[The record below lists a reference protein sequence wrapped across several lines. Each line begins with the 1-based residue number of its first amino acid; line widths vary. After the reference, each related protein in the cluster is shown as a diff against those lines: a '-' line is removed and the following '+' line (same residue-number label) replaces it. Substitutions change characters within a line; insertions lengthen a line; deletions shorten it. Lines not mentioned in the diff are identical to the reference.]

1 MLTSRQIDH
10 FKQKGYLIFEGLIP
24 SEKVEYYVSVFD
36 QLVQHGKSLT
46 EHQGH
51 YALEIDKDRNL
62 IPGILHKVQGV
73 CVEEPRILQLAK
85 EPGILDRIQ
94 CLLGPDIDIFGTKFF
109 PKLPQV
115 GHSVYWHQ
123 DNFYF
128 GTTSDQIISCGI
140 YLQDTD
146 RENGCLRIIPS
157 SHLRGAIF
165 SHHRDPTTHG
175 SWAEIDDR
183 EAIDVEMSA
192 GTVAIFSANLMH
204 GAYDNNSE
212 RSRYSTAWHYIPGE
226 LQLEQFPRGGYEDRH
241 IVLGD

>member
-1 MLTSRQIDH
+1 MLTSKQIDQ
-10 FKQKGYLIFEGLIP
+10 FKQEGYLIFESLIP
-24 SEKVEYYVSVFD
+24 PEKVEYYVSIFD

-46 EHQGH
+46 EHQSH
-51 YALEIDKDRNL
+51 YALEIDEDRNL

-85 EPGILDRIQ
+85 EQAILERIQ

-109 PKLPQV
+109 PKLPKV

-146 RENGCLRIIPS
+146 KENGCLRIIPS
-157 SHLRGAIF
+157 SHLQGEIF
-165 SHHRDPTTHG
+165 NHHRAPTTHG
-175 SWAEIDDR
+175 SWAEIDEG
-183 EAIDVEMSA
+183 EAIDVEMPA
-192 GTVAIFSANLMH
+192 GTVAVFSANLVH
-204 GAYDNNSE
+204 GAYDNYSE
-212 RSRYSTAWHYIPGE
+212 RSRYSTAWHYIPGK
-226 LQLEQFPRGGYEDRH
+226 LQLEQFPRGGYKDRH
-241 IVLGD
+241 IVLGN